1 MKDGLKAT
9 LNNALAGHAYYVVA
23 VGLGLVLLWALRNMV
38 TAVHDVERMAQEQGN
53 VGRRIMRP
61 LIDRVRPRDA
71 IAIRKL
77 RHELMQAG
85 YRDDSALERYTL
97 VRFIGLGSVVPVVLG
112 LLLGGAEP
120 LQFLLFSGVAGYAGF
135 VLPDVW
141 LSRKRSARQAR
152 LARALPPMIDMMVL
166 CLEVGLSIEASF
178 ERVAMEMRSMEPLMA
193 EEAGLMVT
201 EMGAG
206 LTFPQ
211 ALKRL
216 AERVGVDDLTV
227 LSRLI
232 SQAAQLGASVVKA
245 LREYSDASF
254 EKRVL
259 AMEEQAGKLSSQMVM
274 PITICLLPCLLIA
287 LVGPA
292 AISLAKA
299 FKHV

>member
-1 MKDGLKAT
+1 MREDLKVAI
-9 LNNALAGHAYYVVA
+9 NHALAGHANYVLATMV
-23 VGLGLVLLWALRNMV
+23 GLVLLWAYHNMT
-38 TAVHDVERMAQEQGN
+38 TAVRDVERLSREQGN
-53 VGRRIMRP
+53 LGTRVLRP
-61 LIDRVRPRDA
+61 LLDRIRPRDD

-85 YRDDSALERYTL
+85 YRDDSALERYTMIRL
-97 VRFIGLGSVVPVVLG
+97 LGIGAVVPVMLFLYV
-112 LLLGGAEP
+112 GGAEP
-120 LQFLLFSGVAGYAGF
+120 LRFLLFAGATGYTGF
-135 VLPDVW
+135 LAPDIYFA
-141 LSRKRSARQAR
+141 RKRRERQAR
-152 LARALPPMIDMMVL
+152 LARALPPMIDIMVL

-193 EEAGLMVT
+193 EEASLMVT

-216 AERVGVDDLTV
+216 AERVGVDDLTI

-245 LREYSDASF
+245 LREYSDASY

-259 AMEEQAGKLSSQMVM
+259 AMEERAGKLSSQMVM
-274 PITICLLPCLLIA
+274 PITVCLLPSLMIA
-287 LVGPA
+287 LIGPA
-292 AISLAKA
+292 AITLVAT
-299 FKHV
+299 FKGM